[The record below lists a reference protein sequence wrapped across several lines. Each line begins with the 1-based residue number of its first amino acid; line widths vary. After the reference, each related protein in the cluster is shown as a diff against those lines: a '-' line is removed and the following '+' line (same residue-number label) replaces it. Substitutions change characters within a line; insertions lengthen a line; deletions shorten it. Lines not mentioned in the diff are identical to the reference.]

1 MGKGLKAALR
11 SQQSRLRI
19 KEKAQIAAQ
28 AALRKGRN
36 ASSQSDQIASTPRS
50 KGKGKEKQFLANQQ
64 PTIPFRLTDEILL
77 VGEGNFSFTRALAL
91 NPSSVLDSLPPRNI
105 TTTTYDTEQECYRK
119 YHDAEEIVQMLKRRG
134 VEVLFRVDA
143 TKLEKVQ
150 RFKGR
155 KWDRIVWNFPHA
167 GVCQGAFLHQK

>member
-19 KEKAQIAAQ
+19 KEKVQIAAQ
-28 AALRKGRN
+28 AALHKGKK
-36 ASSQSDQIASTPRS
+36 ASSRSEQVASAPRS

-64 PTIPFRLTDEILL
+64 PTIPFQLTDKILL
-77 VGEGNFSFTRALAL
+77 VGEGDFSFTRALAL
-91 NPSSVLDSLPPRNI
+91 DPPSVLDSLPPRNI
-105 TTTTYDTEQECYRK
+105 TATTYDTEQECYRK
-119 YHDAEEIVQMLKRRG
+119 YHDAEEIVRMVKSKG

-143 TKLEKVQ
+143 TKLEKIQ
-150 RFKGR
+150 GLKSR

-167 GVCQGAFLHQK
+167 GVCQGAFPHQK

>member
-19 KEKAQIAAQ
+19 KEKVQLAAQ
-28 AALRKGRN
+28 AALHKGRN
-36 ASSQSDQIASTPRS
+36 ASSRSDQIASTPRL

-91 NPSSVLDSLPPRNI
+91 DPPSVLDSLPPRNI
-105 TTTTYDTEQECYRK
+105 TATTYDTEQECYRK

-167 GVCQGAFLHQK
+167 GMCQGAFLHQK